1 MCYANINET
10 KEEIETQKCCGI
22 YYIKTMERIA
32 SVVRKT
38 LGTKSQV
45 LKELY
50 KLD

>member
-1 MCYANINET
+1 M

-22 YYIKTMERIA
+22 YYIKTMKRIA